1 MRILTER
8 PASTSRALRVLV
20 PVLFALALAL
30 PGGDGSVRAA
40 TAEPDPIRIGII
52 GLDTSHSPAF
62 TELFNA
68 EEDPFSGFEVVA
80 AYPYGSRTIES
91 SYSRIPKY
99 TKEVRAMGVEIV
111 ESVDALLERVDV
123 VLLETNDGRR
133 HLEQALKVVRAG
145 KPVFID
151 KPLAASLPAAVAIF
165 EAAERHGEPVFSSS
179 SLRYMNNA
187 QSIRQGNIGEVVGAT
202 AYSPATLEKTHPDLY
217 WYGIHGVETLFTAMG
232 PGCESV
238 RRVHTD
244 GTDVVVG
251 TWTGG
256 RVGTFRGLRD
266 GERGYGGTAF
276 GTEGIGRLGP
286 YEGYRPLVEQIA
298 AFFRTGEAPVSR
310 EETLEIY
317 AFMTAADESK
327 RRSGAPVR
335 LDSVLSEARTE
346 AIRLLEASD

>member
-1 MRILTER
+1 MCILADR
-8 PASTSRALRVLV
+8 LASASSALRI
-20 PVLFALALAL
+20 LALAL
-30 PGGDGSVRAA
+30 LVFALASPVGDGRTRAA
-40 TAEPDPIRIGII
+40 TAEPTPIRIGII

-62 TELFNA
+62 TELFNTDEA
-68 EEDPFSGFEVVA
+68 PFADFEVVA
-80 AYPYGSRTIES
+80 AYPHGSRTIKS

-99 TKEVRAMGVEIV
+99 TKEVRTMGVEIV
-111 ESVDALLERVDV
+111 ESIDALLERVDV

-133 HLEQALKVVRAG
+133 HLEQALKVFRAG
-145 KPVFID
+145 TPVFVD
-151 KPLAASLPAAVAIF
+151 KPLAASLPAAVALF
-165 EAAERHGEPVFSSS
+165 EAAERHGVPVFSSS
-179 SLRYMNNA
+179 SLRYMHNA
-187 QSIRQGNIGEVVGAT
+187 QSVRRGEIGRVVGAT

-232 PGCESV
+232 TGCETV

-244 GTDVVVG
+244 GTEVVVG
-251 TWTGG
+251 TWADG

-276 GTEGIGRLGP
+276 GTEGIGPLGP
-286 YEGYRPLVEQIA
+286 YEGYRPLVEEIA

-327 RRSGAPVR
+327 RRDGAPVR
-335 LDSVLSEARTE
+335 LDSVLAEARTE
-346 AIRLLEASD
+346 AARLLDKHD